1 MTMDLKLNLLLI
13 ICIRELHEHVVSF
26 EGIYNYILRI
36 ANKNQMKKLKI
47 GVVEDNKV
55 IREGIEMYFNND
67 PEFTC
72 DVAADSVES
81 FLKSVTHF
89 PELDVLL
96 LDINLPGMSGIEGIH
111 HIKHQYPDIS
121 IIMLTIYKDEKHV
134 FDALKAGSD
143 GYLLKNTPLQTIKT
157 GMQQILV
164 EGAPISPVIAK
175 KVISY
180 FNPQK
185 QHKRNGFEELSDRE
199 IEVLQALSE
208 GLAFKNIA
216 DKLFISIDTVRYHT
230 KKIYKKLH
238 VNSKLGA
245 VNKYLNRKAF

>member
-1 MTMDLKLNLLLI
+1 MKMRKTN
-13 ICIRELHEHVVSF
+13 
-26 EGIYNYILRI
+26 I
-36 ANKNQMKKLKI
+36 A
-47 GVVEDNKV
+47 VVEDSKV
-55 IREGIEMYFNND
+55 IREGIELYFNND
-67 PEFTC
+67 PEFNCT
-72 DVAADSVES
+72 VASDSVEC
-81 FLKSVTHF
+81 FLKTVSHS
-89 PELDVLL
+89 PEIDVLL

-143 GYLLKNTPLQTIKT
+143 GYLLKNTPLKSIKT
-157 GMQQILV
+157 GIQQILV

-185 QHKRNGFEELSDRE
+185 RHKSNGFEQLSDRE

-208 GLAFKNIA
+208 GLPFKNIA
-216 DKLFISIDTVRYHT
+216 DKLFISIDTVRFHT
-230 KKIYKKLH
+230 KKIYKKLQ

-245 VNKYLNRKAF
+245 VNKYLNRKPY

>member
-1 MTMDLKLNLLLI
+1 MGKLN
-13 ICIRELHEHVVSF
+13 
-26 EGIYNYILRI
+26 I
-36 ANKNQMKKLKI
+36 AI
-47 GVVEDNKV
+47 VEDNKV
-55 IREGIEMYFNND
+55 IREGIEMYFNSD
-67 PEFTC
+67 PDFC
-72 DVAADSVES
+72 CLIAVDSVEA
-81 FLKSVTHF
+81 FLKNIVHI
-89 PELDVLL
+89 PDLDVLL

-111 HIKHQYPDIS
+111 HIKHQFPNIS

-143 GYLLKNTPLQTIKT
+143 GYLLKNTPLKSIKK
-157 GMQQILV
+157 GIQQILQ

-185 QHKRNGFEELSDRE
+185 QHKVDGFEKLSTRE

-208 GLAFKNIA
+208 GLPFKNIA
-216 DKLFISIDTVRYHT
+216 DKLFITIDTVRYHT
-230 KKIYKKLH
+230 KNIYKKLQ

-245 VNKYLNRKAF
+245 VKKYLNR

>member
-1 MTMDLKLNLLLI
+1 
-13 ICIRELHEHVVSF
+13 
-26 EGIYNYILRI
+26 
-36 ANKNQMKKLKI
+36 MKKTNI
-47 GVVEDNKV
+47 AVVEDNKV
-55 IREGIEMYFNND
+55 IREGIEMYFTND

-72 DVAADSVES
+72 DITADSVES
-81 FLKSVTHF
+81 FLKNVSHY
-89 PELDVLL
+89 PDIEVLL

-111 HIKHQYPDIS
+111 HIKHQYPKLS

-143 GYLLKNTPLQTIKT
+143 GYLLKNTPLKSIKK
-157 GMQQILV
+157 GIQQIMV

-185 QHKRNGFEELSDRE
+185 QRKKNGFEELSNRE

-208 GLAFKNIA
+208 GLPFKNIA

-230 KKIYKKLH
+230 KNIYKKLH

-245 VNKYLNRKAF
+245 VNKYLNRIY

>member
-1 MTMDLKLNLLLI
+1 MNCLKNEKMDKTN
-13 ICIRELHEHVVSF
+13 
-26 EGIYNYILRI
+26 I
-36 ANKNQMKKLKI
+36 AI
-47 GVVEDNKV
+47 VEDNKV
-55 IREGIEMYFNND
+55 IREGIEMYFKSD

-72 DVAADSVES
+72 DITADSVET
-81 FLKSVTHF
+81 FLKNVSHY
-89 PELDVLL
+89 PDIEVLL

-111 HIKHQYPDIS
+111 HIKHQYPDLS

-143 GYLLKNTPLQTIKT
+143 GYLLKNTPLKSIKK
-157 GMQQILV
+157 GIQQILV

-175 KVISY
+175 KVISF

-185 QHKRNGFEELSDRE
+185 QRKKNGFEELSSRE

-208 GLAFKNIA
+208 GLQFKNIA

-230 KKIYKKLH
+230 KNIYKKLH

-245 VNKYLNRKAF
+245 VNKYLNRSFF